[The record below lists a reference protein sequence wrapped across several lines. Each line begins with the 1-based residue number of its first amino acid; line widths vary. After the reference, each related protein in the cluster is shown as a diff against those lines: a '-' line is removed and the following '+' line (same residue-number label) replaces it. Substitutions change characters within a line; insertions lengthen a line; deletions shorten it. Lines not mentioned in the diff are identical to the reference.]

1 MDKVII
7 AIDGFASTGKS
18 TLAKKL
24 SQHLGL
30 RYVDSGALFRGITF
44 WVLKNGWVSDDN
56 LNELAIEKGLYNL
69 NIFFD
74 SVTNILSVNGIDVTE
89 AIRSKEVSAQVS
101 QIAKLSFV
109 RSFLLNQQRQ
119 MSLRAGLV
127 MDGRDIGTVV
137 FPNADFKFFFTAKP
151 EVRAQRR
158 LEEMEASGHQANF
171 ADVLK
176 NILDRDRI
184 DSQRKISP
192 LKKAADAI
200 EINTSELSLEQ
211 AFDLL
216 IAKINTK

>member
-30 RYVDSGALFRGITF
+30 PYVDSGALFRGITF

>member
-56 LNELAIEKGLYNL
+56 LNELAIEKALYNL

>member
-1 MDKVII
+1 LDKVII

>member
-56 LNELAIEKGLYNL
+56 LNELAIEKGLDNL

>member
-1 MDKVII
+1 LDKVII

-56 LNELAIEKGLYNL
+56 LNELAIEKGLDNL